1 MATVTVDFGFEVGF
15 QWQRRQWILVS
26 RLSFSG
32 NSDSRFWFRR
42 WVSVATVTVDFGFGI
57 GFRWQRWVYVW
68 VSTATVG
75 LALGF
80 NGAGGG
86 FVVGLM
92 DFAVGLDLGF
102 EGGGLRRWGLGLQRV
117 SA

>member
-1 MATVTVDFGFEVGF
+1 VTVDFGFEV
-15 QWQRRQWILVS
+15 
-26 RLSFSG
+26 
-32 NSDSRFWFRR
+32 RFW
-42 WVSVATVTVDFGFGI
+42 
-57 GFRWQRWVYVW
+57 WQRWVYVW

-86 FVVGLM
+86 FVMGLM
-92 DFAVGLDLGF
+92 DGLGFAVGLDLGF
-102 EGGGLRRWGLGLQRV
+102 EGGGLRWVSTLMVGCLGLWRV